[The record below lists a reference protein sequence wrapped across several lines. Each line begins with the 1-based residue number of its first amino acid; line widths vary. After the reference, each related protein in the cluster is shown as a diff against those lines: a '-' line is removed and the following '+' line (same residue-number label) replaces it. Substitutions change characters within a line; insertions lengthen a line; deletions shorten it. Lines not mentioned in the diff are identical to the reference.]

1 MAQTTGHGSL
11 ALRWVQV
18 LLRRPKTG
26 STGTSAEW
34 LDRRVLFFGGK
45 GGVGKTTAAT
55 AFSLLSAARGSNT
68 LLVSTDPAHSSGDI
82 LERKLAGGIQR
93 VREHLWVLEL
103 DSEEE
108 ADRYIQSV
116 SHTIRGQVKPALRSE
131 IDRQIRMA
139 RVSPGAQEAA
149 LFDRIAELIE
159 RSEGEYDRIIFDTA
173 PTGHTIHLLA
183 LPEMMEAWVD
193 GLISRRKQVNE
204 MSALWKNMTVGTG
217 AETSDDPVERV
228 LQERKRKF
236 ARMRRVL
243 LDELQTAFI
252 FVLNPERL
260 PILETE
266 KAIQMLTEHKVPVG
280 GIVVNRVLPE
290 DIPDHAFFQARK
302 RQEAEYLKDIERRF
316 ARMATL
322 KLPLLDRDVV
332 GEFALEQIVGHLRS
346 ALA

>member
-1 MAQTTGHGSL
+1 MAQTTGYGSFS
-11 ALRWVQV
+11 
-18 LLRRPKTG
+18 LRRVQMLLGRKRTHKWATPV
-26 STGTSAEW
+26 EW

-55 AFSLLSAARGSNT
+55 AFSLLSASRGCNT
-68 LLVSTDPAHSSGDI
+68 LLVSTDPAHSSADI
-82 LERKLAGGIQR
+82 LERTLAGGIQK
-93 VREHLWVLEL
+93 VRPHLWVLEL

-108 ADRYIQSV
+108 ADKYIQGV

-159 RSEGEYDRIIFDTA
+159 RSEGEYDRIVFDTA

-183 LPEMMEAWVD
+183 LPEMMEAWID

-204 MSALWKNMTVGTG
+204 MSALWKNMTVGG
-217 AETSDDPVERV
+217 GGETSDDPVERV

-243 LDELQTAFI
+243 LDEQQTAFI

-266 KAIQMLTEHKVPVG
+266 KAIQMLTEHRVPVG
-280 GIVVNRVLPE
+280 GIVVNRVLPH

-302 RQEAEYLKDIERRF
+302 RQEAEYLQDIAKRF
-316 ARMATL
+316 SRMPTL
-322 KLPLLDRDVV
+322 QLPLLDRDVV
-332 GEFALEQIVGHLRS
+332 GETALEKIVGHLRS
-346 ALA
+346 ALE